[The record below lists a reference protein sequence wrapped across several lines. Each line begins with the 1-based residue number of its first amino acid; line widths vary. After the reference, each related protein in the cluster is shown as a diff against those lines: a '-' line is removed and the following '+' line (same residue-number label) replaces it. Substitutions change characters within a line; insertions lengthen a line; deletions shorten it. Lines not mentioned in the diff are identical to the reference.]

1 MIANLIQSLLK
12 MSMAFIKVLFFF
24 VIFAYGFAFFD
35 KFEKFKTGKKL
46 FAVGFYPIIF
56 FAFWKFNWMNQKEFV
71 LAIAWVYAS
80 LILGIISMKFIKRFG
95 IQMNTD
101 KPNEPIDNGMQ
112 LAGLSIIHILIC
124 LIIMF
129 YMNFKTPGFF
139 EGDSMTLNALVV
151 ALFTPI
157 LISIFGFFSLINAGI
172 SDDEE

>member
-1 MIANLIQSLLK
+1 MIANIIQSLLK
-12 MSMAFIKVLFFF
+12 MSMAFIKVLIVFA
-24 VIFAYGFAFFD
+24 VFAYGFAFFD
-35 KFEKFKTGKKL
+35 KFEKLKTSKKL
-46 FAVGFYPIIF
+46 FTVGFYPLIF
-56 FAFWKFNWMNQKEFV
+56 FAFWKLDWLTQKEFV
-71 LAIAWVYAS
+71 LAVAWVYAS

-95 IQMNTD
+95 MQLNTEG
-101 KPNEPIDNGMQ
+101 PNEPIDNGMQ

-139 EGDSMTLNALVV
+139 EGDSITLNALVV

-172 SDDEE
+172 SDDA